1 MGSRAGEVTILSLT
15 QPAQYHVT
23 FGQRRMSERE
33 STEALL
39 STYEVDKYMGLM
51 GLDIPNTP
59 LQTQGGSGGSE
70 ALSLSK

>member
-1 MGSRAGEVTILSLT
+1 
-15 QPAQYHVT
+15 
-23 FGQRRMSERE
+23 MSERE

-39 STYEVDKYMGLM
+39 STYEVDRYMGLM

-59 LQTQGGSGGSE
+59 LQTQDGSGGSE

>member
-1 MGSRAGEVTILSLT
+1 MWF
-15 QPAQYHVT
+15 VT

-39 STYEVDKYMGLM
+39 STYEVDRYMGLM
-51 GLDIPNTP
+51 GLDITNTP
-59 LQTQGGSGGSE
+59 LQTQGESGGSE